1 MAAVKAVKAYTARAH
16 REGKWWVVHVPEI
29 DKTTQVRRLDQVDE
43 YVRDLIGLFTKDNPS
58 SVEVRR
64 EFELPSHV
72 NEALD
77 EARRLRENAETE
89 TAKARML
96 VVRTA
101 RDLADRGLSVRD
113 IGTVLG
119 VSFQRAQQLLADA
132 AVTKKT
138 SPGERRIK
146 KAAPKKRTRVSAS
159 R

>member
-1 MAAVKAVKAYTARAH
+1 MAAVKAYTARAH

-43 YVRDLIGLFTKDNPS
+43 YVRDLIGLFTNDNPKA
-58 SVEVRR
+58 VEVRR
-64 EFELPSHV
+64 EFDLPGQV
-72 NEALD
+72 TAALA
-77 EARRLRENAETE
+77 EVQRLRQSAETE
-89 TAKARML
+89 AAKARTL

-132 AVTKKT
+132 AATKKA
-138 SPGERRIK
+138 SPGQRRIK
-146 KAAPKKRTRVSAS
+146 TAAPKKRTRVSAS